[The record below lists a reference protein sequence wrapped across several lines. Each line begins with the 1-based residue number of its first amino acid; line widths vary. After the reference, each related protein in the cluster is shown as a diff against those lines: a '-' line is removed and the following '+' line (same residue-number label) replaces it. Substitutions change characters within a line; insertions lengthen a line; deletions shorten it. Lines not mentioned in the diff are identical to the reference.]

1 MRVLRR
7 LTKSEPRVSCAVFLA
22 TGLALAQIA
31 AATNARA
38 ADRVFTVGNYPVEAE
53 AKNAVAAKQQAIKEG
68 QRAALRSLLK
78 RLVPVT
84 RYSQLRNT
92 KLPDAATL
100 VDSVQVRSERNSSAR
115 KAMSSSATYSV
126 EEF

>member
-1 MRVLRR
+1 MTELAVAERAVVELCSRAIEEAMRVLRR

-53 AKNAVAAKQQAIKEG
+53 AKNAVA
-68 QRAALRSLLK
+68 
-78 RLVPVT
+78 
-84 RYSQLRNT
+84 
-92 KLPDAATL
+92 
-100 VDSVQVRSERNSSAR
+100 
-115 KAMSSSATYSV
+115 
-126 EEF
+126 